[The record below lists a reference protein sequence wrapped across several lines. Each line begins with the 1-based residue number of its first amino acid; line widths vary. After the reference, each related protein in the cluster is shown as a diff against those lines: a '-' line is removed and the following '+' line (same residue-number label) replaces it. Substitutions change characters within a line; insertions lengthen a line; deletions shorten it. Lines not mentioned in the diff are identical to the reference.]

1 MDENEKV
8 KNSKELDKLV
18 ALAQGGDQD
27 AFAKIYDLLIDQVY
41 RYVFYRIKG
50 EDVEDIV
57 ENVFLKVWENLKK
70 YRREEKKSF
79 TAWVF
84 RITHNLV
91 VDHYRAAKDKQFEEL
106 DLNITDDKRE
116 HNPIRTT
123 ENVLDNKALKM
134 ALTKLKKPYRDVII
148 CKFINE
154 LSNAEIA
161 EVLDK
166 NEGSLRVLQFRAL
179 SALKKELQ
187 EMGVNYEF

>member
-1 MDENEKV
+1 
-8 KNSKELDKLV
+8 
-18 ALAQGGDQD
+18 
-27 AFAKIYDLLIDQVY
+27 
-41 RYVFYRIKG
+41 
-50 EDVEDIV
+50 
-57 ENVFLKVWENLKK
+57 
-70 YRREEKKSF
+70 
-79 TAWVF
+79 
-84 RITHNLV
+84 
-91 VDHYRAAKDKQFEEL
+91 
-106 DLNITDDKRE
+106 LNITDDKSE

>member
-1 MDENEKV
+1 MGENEKG
-8 KNSKELDKLV
+8 KNSIELEKLV
-18 ALAQGGDQD
+18 ALAQRGDQD
-27 AFAKIYDLLIDQVY
+27 AFAKIYDLLVDQVY
-41 RYVFYRIKG
+41 RYVFYRVNAS
-50 EDVEDIV
+50 DVDDVV
-57 ENVFLKVWENLKK
+57 ENVFLKIWENLKK
-70 YRREEKKSF
+70 YRQEDKKSF

-91 VDHYRAAKDKQFEEL
+91 VDHYRAAKDREFDEL

-116 HNPIRTT
+116 HNPIRTA
-123 ENVLDNKALKM
+123 ENVLDNRALKI

-154 LSNAEIA
+154 LSNKEIA

-179 SALKKELQ
+179 SALKKEL
-187 EMGVNYEF
+187 EDMGVNYEF